1 MTAKKYL
8 IVERGSVKAKKI
20 DGIVHRIYYSDT
32 KDPAVRADWED
43 EEKGT
48 VLVQLQSGKMK
59 IISAGGVTLRS
70 F

>member
-1 MTAKKYL
+1 MIAKKYL

-48 VLVQLQSGKMK
+48 VLVQL
-59 IISAGGVTLRS
+59 
-70 F
+70 